1 MSRAEDVY
9 TATLKRENGNKEIEL
24 KYPRTYYAIRLK
36 QIYKVQ
42 DVYTA
47 PIHREIAT
55 AVNGSKYP

>member
-1 MSRAEDVY
+1 MFKAEDVY

-24 KYPRTYYAIRLK
+24 KYPRPYYAIRLK
-36 QIYKVQ
+36 QIFKVQ

-55 AVNGSKYP
+55 AVDGSKYP